1 MPRRELDLGSGSA
14 SIRRSSPLAGNARIV
29 VRVAAFLCWLL
40 LCGGRAI
47 AATDVWID
55 SDPAIGVPWREVDD
69 AFALILA
76 FHSPEVRI
84 AGISSTY
91 GNASVARTTEVARD
105 IVQRFGALA
114 RLQPSDVYM
123 GAASPRD
130 LPTRTEA
137 TEALARELRKR
148 KLTYLALGPLTNLAA
163 FLHLHP
169 ELAGR
174 IKRVV
179 FVGGRSSDRPL
190 AFGPTRSWHVHDA
203 NASKDPAAVAVVL
216 RTSIPITLADI
227 EVGPELALTRE
238 DMQRLRRSGAT
249 GDFLWQYT
257 RAWLWFWTSIVK
269 EKGGLA
275 FDVLAVLPTI
285 RSDLLATRKRY
296 AYLDAAGN
304 LLAQSAPE
312 RDARQVQFATGV
324 GPSAKRL
331 LVRRLQLSDR

>member
-1 MPRRELDLGSGSA
+1 MP
-14 SIRRSSPLAGNARIV
+14 V
-29 VRVAAFLCWLL
+29 THAATLLCWLL
-40 LCGGRAI
+40 LCSGRAI

-55 SDPAIGVPWREVDD
+55 SDPAIGAPWREVDD

-76 FHSPEVRI
+76 FHSPELRI
-84 AGISSTY
+84 VGISSTY

-105 IVQRFGALA
+105 IVQRFGAPA
-114 RLQPSDVYM
+114 RLQPSDVYK

-163 FLHLHP
+163 FLRSHP

-174 IKRVV
+174 IERVV
-179 FVGGRSSDRPL
+179 FVGGRSSDRPP
-190 AFGPTRSWHVHDA
+190 AFGPKRSWHVHDA
-203 NASKDPAAVAVVL
+203 NVFKDPAAVAEVL
-216 RTSIPITLADI
+216 QSSIPMTLVDV
-227 EVGPELALTRE
+227 EVAPELALTRE

-249 GDFLWQYT
+249 GDFLWQHT

-275 FDVLAVLPTI
+275 FDVLAVLPAM
-285 RSDLLATRKRY
+285 RSDLLATQKRY
-296 AYLDAAGN
+296 AYLDAAGD
-304 LLAQSAPE
+304 LLAERAPR